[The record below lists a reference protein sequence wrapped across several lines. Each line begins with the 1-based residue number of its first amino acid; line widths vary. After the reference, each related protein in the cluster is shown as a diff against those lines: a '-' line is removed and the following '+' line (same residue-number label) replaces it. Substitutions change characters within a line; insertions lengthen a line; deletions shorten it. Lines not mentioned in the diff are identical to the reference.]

1 MIMALLSQIRYG
13 ADGKPWHSGH
23 ATERFP
29 RTTPAAGNPIPPNI
43 HILMII
49 NHHCQIPNPR
59 GEDLFYPDLVSVSS
73 ELFME
78 AAWDTMAVAEL
89 IRSKSSD
96 GRTPTFLYLGRRETA
111 LLKEHLAEAFGAES
125 VVTLSGS
132 YYMGLNIRTIHCERF
147 FGVGGCKTRRPPCGP
162 HLPARRD
169 G

>member
-1 MIMALLSQIRYG
+1 MALLLPIGSG
-13 ADGKPWHSGH
+13 AGRMPWHSGH
-23 ATERFP
+23 ATKRFLQA
-29 RTTPAAGNPIPPNI
+29 TPAAGNPVPPNI

-49 NHHCQIPNPR
+49 NHHCQMTNPR

-89 IRSKSSD
+89 IRSKSID
-96 GRTPTFLYLGRRETA
+96 GRTPTFLYLGRREA
-111 LLKEHLAEAFGAES
+111 AMLREHLAEAFGAES
-125 VVTLSGS
+125 VVTLNGS
-132 YYMGLNIRTIHCERF
+132 YYMGLNVRTIHCERF
-147 FGVGGCKTRRPPCGP
+147 FGTGGRKTRRPPCAP